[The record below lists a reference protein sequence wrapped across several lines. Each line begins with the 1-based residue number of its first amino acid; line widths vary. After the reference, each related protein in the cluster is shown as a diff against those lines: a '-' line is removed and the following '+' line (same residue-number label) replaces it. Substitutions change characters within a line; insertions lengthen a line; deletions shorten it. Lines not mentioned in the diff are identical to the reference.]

1 MRIEPVRDVVGVE
14 DRDLGGAREA
24 FAAHHQNVDVG
35 DGQDRGRAERRR
47 RYRPDGSRH
56 RAVGCGM
63 AGQIGREMRLDADR
77 SHARAAAAMRDAERL
92 VQIEMRDIGAVI
104 AGPRQADLRVQI
116 GAVEI
121 DLSAM
126 AVNDVADVA
135 DVLLEHAM
143 RRGIGDHDGG
153 EIFRMLSPPWR
164 GGRRHRRRRAR
175 RRRSPPPPCRPYARK
190 PGWCRAR
197 RRGSGT
203 PCDAARRAR
212 RDRRGSRAVRH
223 IRPARRN
230 SAAARS
236 RHSR

>member
-1 MRIEPVRDVVGVE
+1 MVRIDAEPN
-14 DRDLGGAREA
+14 GAA
-24 FAAHHQNVDVG
+24 DTG
-35 DGQDRGRAERRR
+35 PTGTL
-47 RYRPDGSRH
+47 PSR
-56 RAVGCGM
+56 CGM
-63 AGQIGREMRLDADR
+63 PGQERREMRLHADR
-77 SHARAAAAMRDAERL
+77 AHARAAAAMRDAEGL
-92 VQIEMRDIGAVI
+92 VQIEVADVGAVI
-104 AGPRQADLRVQI
+104 AGPRQPDLRVHV

-126 AVNDVADVA
+126 AVNDVADIA

-143 RRGIGDHDGG
+143 RRGIGDHHGG
-153 EIFRMLSPPWR
+153 EVFRMLLR
-164 GGRRHRRRRAR
+164 LGAEIVDVDVAARR
-175 RRRSPPPPCRPYARK
+175 RRRSPPPPCRPCWRR
-190 PGWCRAR
+190 PDWCRAR

-212 RDRRGSRAVRH
+212 HDRRGSRAARH